1 MFHIFGQIK
10 INMTQPIGQN
20 MMLVSSSFRNAKSF
34 TMIPV
39 TQSTPYTEAMFDPS
53 SGILAV
59 ISKVLKQSFHM
70 VPRLDDNGEPQRLK
84 SPNQQTGKT
93 VKEQRVSMDT
103 FSEFYLTDKK
113 DIRDFINL
121 FAINAGSFDFESF
134 FTDVKETKV
143 SNIIMPGQ

>member
-1 MFHIFGQIK
+1 
-10 INMTQPIGQN
+10 MTQPIGQN